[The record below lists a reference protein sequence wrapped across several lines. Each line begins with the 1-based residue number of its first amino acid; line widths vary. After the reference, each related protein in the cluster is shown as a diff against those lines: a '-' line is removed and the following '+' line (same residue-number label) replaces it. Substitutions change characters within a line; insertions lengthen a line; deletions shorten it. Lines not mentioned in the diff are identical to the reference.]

1 MGTGW
6 VGVGD
11 GEVGAVGVSF
21 SCGGLWP
28 LTVLWQRVLSPGM
41 AVTDAPDVP
50 LCSAHSRLRPQ
61 RTLCP
66 GALFLGRVGGT
77 PHNLPWL
84 ECRHGHRPVCPPCR
98 QVIALQRAAGA
109 RAVLSSETRG
119 WRPSAPL
126 PSSPHAGL
134 VTPPP
139 PPPSHPSPPCPC
151 LAADPASARVCQQWG
166 HPLGEPHETRP
177 APGVATAPRAQR
189 GTRAPPA
196 HAACAPPPGVRPFF
210 FPAAAAR
217 DAPVP
222 VGGAGGGGGGGFG
235 APCAAPRRRA
245 SQTAVDGGAPDPA
258 ASTLG
263 GVGGRAPPRTRTTS
277 ACASHVTPLPPC
289 RLARR
294 RAACASPHTPPPWL
308 PKGR

>member
-126 PSSPHAGL
+126 PSNPHAGL

-151 LAADPASARVCQQWG
+151 LAAAPASARVCQQWG

-177 APGVATAPRAQR
+177 APGVATAPRAPR

-196 HAACAPPPGVRPFF
+196 HAACAPPPRRAPIFFPRRRRPRRACARRWSRRGGWGGFRRPVRRPPSTGIPNGSGRWGPRPGRIHSGWGWR
-210 FPAAAAR
+210 PAAAPYTHHFSMRQPRHTLTALQ
-217 DAPVP
+217 A
-222 VGGAGGGGGGGFG
+222 G
-235 APCAAPRRRA
+235 APTRSVRFPPHP
-245 SQTAVDGGAPDPA
+245 TAVA
-258 ASTLG
+258 A
-263 GVGGRAPPRTRTTS
+263 
-277 ACASHVTPLPPC
+277 
-289 RLARR
+289 
-294 RAACASPHTPPPWL
+294 
-308 PKGR
+308 